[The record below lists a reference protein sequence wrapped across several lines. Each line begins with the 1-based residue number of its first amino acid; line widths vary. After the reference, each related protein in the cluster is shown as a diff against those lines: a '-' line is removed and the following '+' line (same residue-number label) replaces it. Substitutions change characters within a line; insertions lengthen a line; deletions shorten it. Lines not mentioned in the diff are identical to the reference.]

1 MRLKDKKCGNCYH
14 SLLWTY
20 EDKSQIMWCILP
32 FLEAEEVNAKQK
44 ACDKWEFDNWMEF
57 GEEELESDR

>member
-44 ACDKWEFDNWMEF
+44 ACDDWEFD
-57 GEEELESDR
+57 EEDPS